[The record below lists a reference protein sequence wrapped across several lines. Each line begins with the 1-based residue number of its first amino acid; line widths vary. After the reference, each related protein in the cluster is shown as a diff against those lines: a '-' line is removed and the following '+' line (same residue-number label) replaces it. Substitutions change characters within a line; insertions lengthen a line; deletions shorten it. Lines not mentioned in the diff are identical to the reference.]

1 MEVLV
6 IPIFILLPLLHL
18 QVYILNWLVIAELDG
33 NSPYGVVWVGRAA
46 ALVLALL
53 CSLSVS
59 SVNLFQKDFSP
70 GCGGG

>member
-1 MEVLV
+1 MG
-6 IPIFILLPLLHL
+6 
-18 QVYILNWLVIAELDG
+18 IALI
-33 NSPYGVVWVGRAA
+33 GVVWVGRAA